1 MRRALALG
9 TLLAAGTLVLAATSR
24 PPIQEPRAVTI
35 QSMDVRENL
44 YVISGGG
51 GHTAALVTEADG
63 VVLVDT
69 KLAGWGQSIL
79 EAVQAITSQP
89 VTVIINTHTHG
100 DHVGGNVDFPATVEI
115 VAHENAATRMAAMDA
130 FAGAGAQFLPDRT
143 FGDRMTL
150 FEGHDRID
158 LYHFGAG
165 HTDGDTVVVFPAL
178 GTAHMGD
185 LFAFLA
191 PPYIDVG
198 NGGSGVAYPDTLDRI
213 LASIEGV
220 RRVIP
225 GHIPPPPGS
234 PMRGWTTWNDLRE
247 YARFQPRLSRLG
259 TRVEGGW
266 SLGRRSGCGAGPVA
280 TIPRLRNGPRSGQRA
295 GDLQRAGTVRVARRQ
310 KSEGRNVKR
319 LIVWNRRAA
328 NRRRRGD
335 PRRRLAGVPRAGTTR
350 GVERN
355 RYPRDVSGRRA
366 GGSVADTDSS
376 RLPPVRLCRR
386 PGFRDRLRTQT
397 GPGRHRA
404 DSVSG

>member
-1 MRRALALG
+1 MTRVIALG
-9 TLLAAGTLVLAATSR
+9 VLLTAGTLTLAATSR
-24 PPIQEPRAVTI
+24 ATLQEPKTVTI

-51 GHTAALVTEADG
+51 GHTAALVTEAHG

-100 DHVGGNVDFPATVEI
+100 DHVGGNADFPATVEI
-115 VAHENAATRMAAMDA
+115 VAHENAAIRMAGMDA

-143 FGDRMTL
+143 FGATLTL
-150 FEGHDRID
+150 FEGRDQID

-234 PMRGWTTWNDLRE
+234 PMRGWTTWDDLRE
-247 YARFQPRLSRLG
+247 YARFNRDFL
-259 TRVEGGW
+259 E
-266 SLGRRSGCGAGPVA
+266 AA
-280 TIPRLRNGPRSGQRA
+280 RA
-295 GDLQRAGTVRVARRQ
+295 
-310 KSEGRNVKR
+310 S
-319 LIVWNRRAA
+319 RAA
-328 NRRRRGD
+328 GRSVD
-335 PRRRLAGVPRAGTTR
+335 EAVAALDLWT
-350 GVERN
+350 
-355 RYPRDVSGRRA
+355 RYPEYG
-366 GGSVADTDSS
+366 
-376 RLPPVRLCRR
+376 
-386 PGFRDRLRTQT
+386 RDRAAANMQAIYDELEQ
-397 GPGRHRA
+397 
-404 DSVSG
+404 

>member
-1 MRRALALG
+1 MGGCTMTRAMALG
-9 TLLAAGTLVLAATSR
+9 MLLTAGTLTIAAASGL
-24 PPIQEPRAVTI
+24 PIQEPGTVTI

-51 GHTAALVTEADG
+51 GHTAALVTEANG

-79 EAVQAITSQP
+79 EAVQAITSEP

-100 DHVGGNVDFPATVEI
+100 DHVGGNTDFPDAVEI
-115 VAHENAATRMAAMDA
+115 IAHESTATRMAGMDA
-130 FAGAGAQFLPDRT
+130 FAGAGARFLPDRT
-143 FGDRMTL
+143 FGDTLTL
-150 FEGHDRID
+150 FEGRDQID

-185 LFAFLA
+185 LFAFMG

-234 PMRGWTTWNDLRE
+234 PMQRWTTWNDLRE
-247 YARFQPRLSRLG
+247 YARFNRDFLEAARASR
-259 TRVEGGW
+259 EA
-266 SLGRRSGCGAGPVA
+266 GRSVDEAVA
-280 TIPRLRNGPRSGQRA
+280 AL
-295 GDLQRAGTVRVARRQ
+295 DLWARYPEY
-310 KSEGRNVKR
+310 SMD
-319 LIVWNRRAA
+319 RAA
-328 NRRRRGD
+328 ANMQAIYDELG
-335 PRRRLAGVPRAGTTR
+335 
-350 GVERN
+350 
-355 RYPRDVSGRRA
+355 
-366 GGSVADTDSS
+366 
-376 RLPPVRLCRR
+376 
-386 PGFRDRLRTQT
+386 Q
-397 GPGRHRA
+397 
-404 DSVSG
+404 

>member
-1 MRRALALG
+1 MGGCTMTRAMALG
-9 TLLAAGTLVLAATSR
+9 MLLTAGTLTIAAASGL
-24 PPIQEPRAVTI
+24 PIQEPGTVTI

-51 GHTAALVTEADG
+51 GHTAALVTEANG

-79 EAVQAITSQP
+79 EAVQAITSEP

-100 DHVGGNVDFPATVEI
+100 DHVEGNTDFPDAVEI
-115 VAHENAATRMAAMDA
+115 IAHESTATRMAGMDA
-130 FAGAGAQFLPDRT
+130 FAGAGARFLPDRT
-143 FGDRMTL
+143 FGDTLTL
-150 FEGHDRID
+150 FEGRDQID

-185 LFAFLA
+185 LFAFMG

-234 PMRGWTTWNDLRE
+234 PMQRWTTWNDLRE
-247 YARFQPRLSRLG
+247 YARFNRDFLEAARASR
-259 TRVEGGW
+259 EA
-266 SLGRRSGCGAGPVA
+266 GRSVDEAVA
-280 TIPRLRNGPRSGQRA
+280 AL
-295 GDLQRAGTVRVARRQ
+295 DLWARYPEY
-310 KSEGRNVKR
+310 SMD
-319 LIVWNRRAA
+319 RAA
-328 NRRRRGD
+328 ANMQAIYDELG
-335 PRRRLAGVPRAGTTR
+335 
-350 GVERN
+350 
-355 RYPRDVSGRRA
+355 
-366 GGSVADTDSS
+366 
-376 RLPPVRLCRR
+376 
-386 PGFRDRLRTQT
+386 Q
-397 GPGRHRA
+397 
-404 DSVSG
+404 

>member
-1 MRRALALG
+1 MTRVIALG
-9 TLLAAGTLVLAATSR
+9 VLLTAGTLTLAATSR
-24 PPIQEPRAVTI
+24 ATLQEPKTVTI

-51 GHTAALVTEADG
+51 GHTAALVTEAHG

-69 KLAGWGQSIL
+69 KLAGWGQSML

-100 DHVGGNVDFPATVEI
+100 DHVGGNADFPATVEI
-115 VAHENAATRMAAMDA
+115 VAHENAAIRMAGMDA

-143 FGDRMTL
+143 FGDTLTL
-150 FEGHDRID
+150 FEGRDQID

-234 PMRGWTTWNDLRE
+234 PMRGWTTWDDLRE
-247 YARFQPRLSRLG
+247 YARFNRDFL
-259 TRVEGGW
+259 E
-266 SLGRRSGCGAGPVA
+266 AA
-280 TIPRLRNGPRSGQRA
+280 RA
-295 GDLQRAGTVRVARRQ
+295 
-310 KSEGRNVKR
+310 S
-319 LIVWNRRAA
+319 RAA
-328 NRRRRGD
+328 GRSVD
-335 PRRRLAGVPRAGTTR
+335 EAVAALDLWT
-350 GVERN
+350 
-355 RYPRDVSGRRA
+355 RYPEYG
-366 GGSVADTDSS
+366 
-376 RLPPVRLCRR
+376 
-386 PGFRDRLRTQT
+386 RDRAAANMQAIYDELEQ
-397 GPGRHRA
+397 
-404 DSVSG
+404 